1 MHQEIIKIIK
11 PKEGSSLHFTK
22 KMELAGR
29 KVVYK
34 GMCAISILIGLL
46 MIIHSGEASCV
57 MFWRAFSP
65 CSNYLRNASL
75 PEGQECCSSLRTW
88 KYNYDQGIYFPQG
101 CTSLYRCFTYSGGAI
116 EFSSLFYSLH
126 QCYVLLSYRCWA
138 LWTSKKDFQ

>member
-11 PKEGSSLHFTK
+11 PKEGSSIHFTK

-46 MIIHSGEASCV
+46 MIIYSGEASCV
-57 MFWRAFSP
+57 MLWS
-65 CSNYLRNASL
+65 ASL

-138 LWTSKKDFQ
+138 LWASKKDFQ